1 MTPKQTGVTITLPPH
16 VPNIP
21 KRNQVHEAVDYRDLG
36 RRLLATPGV
45 TLHFGAEMDIG
56 DDTFGLMRD
65 GTHFVSVE
73 LNDPR
78 AQTFT
83 HYLRYDGDDLD
94 VDGDISYYN
103 SEAWGEETR
112 TLGEQQALVR
122 GRFRQWSVGLRTGPS
137 ILHSTA
143 HQVLAVA
150 MTTGDVF
157 AYADGVPGVVFATP
171 KDGWET
177 PLNWYIDQAKLDR
190 KQVLREI
197 LAFVGEL
204 PENITARVAVLGTN
218 IQEILGEGCV

>member
-1 MTPKQTGVTITLPPH
+1 MSTKQTGVTITLPPH

-36 RRLLATPGV
+36 RRLLSIPGV
-45 TLHFGAEMDIG
+45 ALHFGAEMDIG

-83 HYLRYDGDDLD
+83 HYLRYDGDDRG
-94 VDGDISYYN
+94 VDGDVSYYN

-122 GRFRQWSVGLRTGPS
+122 GRFHPS
-137 ILHSTA
+137 NVLHA
-143 HQVLAVA
+143 KGAKRLVVA
-150 MTTGDVF
+150 D
-157 AYADGVPGVVFATP
+157 DGVIELDTVGGAAVRARASD
-171 KDGWET
+171 KNGWET
-177 PLNWYIDQAKLDR
+177 PLWWYLDCGGLDQQR
-190 KQVLREI
+190 VLREI
-197 LAFVGEL
+197 LAFVNEL
-204 PENITARVAVLGTN
+204 PENHTVRVAVLGTN
-218 IQEILGEGCV
+218 IKELLEEGCV